1 MARVPDPDFFPI
13 GIPEFPDELS
23 DPDSPVDL
31 EGDWDPV
38 GLAMLARLYTRSYL
52 RAQAESEVA
61 PDE

>member
-38 GLAMLARLYTRSYL
+38 DLASMARSTGSYL

>member
-38 GLAMLARLYTRSYL
+38 GLAMLARLFTRSYL
-52 RAQAESEVA
+52 RA
-61 PDE
+61 